1 MAVGFLMTVD
11 HASAQ
16 NPIAGRTPMPCMS
29 CTPVTTEGSGA
40 GGWFGLDW
48 FAAVM
53 WVLLS

>member
-40 GGWFGLDW
+40 GVLFVMGWL
-48 FAAVM
+48 AAVM